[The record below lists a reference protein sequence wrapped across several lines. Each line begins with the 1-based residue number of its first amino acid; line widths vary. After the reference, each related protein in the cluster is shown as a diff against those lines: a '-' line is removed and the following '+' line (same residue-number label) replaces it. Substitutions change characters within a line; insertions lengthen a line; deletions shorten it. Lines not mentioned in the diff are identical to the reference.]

1 MLEHALATNA
11 PKIKYNT
18 SSFFL
23 FFLYCSLF
31 LSEKS
36 LSSYKKYFLILLQ
49 GLLGSADQIGKLIFG
64 KLILTR
70 FWGVLCQPVHPES
83 NIRLSRSF
91 SLFDSPPTF
100 FPKTGLQ
107 VRMSNFKTIL
117 APFLGSFPVSRQ
129 DLVNLYW
136 PDFGVCSANQC
147 TQNQI

>member
-1 MLEHALATNA
+1 MLWQPMH
-11 PKIKYNT
+11 PKSNIILLLFF
-18 SSFFL
+18 SSFCIAL
-23 FFLYCSLF
+23 CFFLENRFRVTNKNLKILFDPSLG
-31 LSEKS
+31 S
-36 LSSYKKYFLILLQ
+36 LD
-49 GLLGSADQIGKLIFG
+49 SADQIGKLIFG